1 MLDVDVVSA
10 ERRCFQGEAT
20 AVVARSIEGEIGILP
35 GHEPTVLALDVAP
48 MRVQLPDGSEVVIA
62 VHGGVLEVG
71 DDRLTVLA
79 EVAERAEEIDVP
91 RAEGALERARQRL
104 AADEAQVRAQGERE
118 QARALTRLRCARG
131 DVVADH

>member
-10 ERRCFQGEAT
+10 ERRCYQGEA
-20 AVVARSIEGEIGILP
+20 AEVYARSIEGEIGILP
-35 GHEPTVLALDVAP
+35 GHEPTLLALDVAP
-48 MRVQLPDGSEVVIA
+48 LRVKLADGEEVVIA

-91 RAEGALERARQRL
+91 RAESALERARTRI
-104 AADEAQVRAQGERE
+104 ASDEPQVRAQGERE
-118 QARALTRLRCARG
+118 QARALVRLRCARG
-131 DVVADH
+131 EVAQPQ